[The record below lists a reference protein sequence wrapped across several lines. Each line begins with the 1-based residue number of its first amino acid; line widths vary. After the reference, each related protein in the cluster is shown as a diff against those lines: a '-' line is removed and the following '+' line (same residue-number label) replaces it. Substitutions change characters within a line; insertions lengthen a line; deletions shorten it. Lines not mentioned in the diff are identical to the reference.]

1 MCEYWRLKQEVS
13 WVRLLVTA
21 GLFTFLDFRTT
32 ASKFLYS
39 AILEAQDFE
48 QHGGYRDNKLLIAF
62 STALFAGQSLQLAD
76 MLTTNFRD
84 MEDLP

>member
-21 GLFTFLDFRTT
+21 SLFAFLDFRTT
-32 ASKFLYS
+32 TSKFLYS
-39 AILEAQDFE
+39 VILEAQDFE
-48 QHGGYRDNKLLIAF
+48 QHDNKLLVAF

-76 MLTTNFRD
+76 MLTTDFRD